1 MSAPAES
8 PGPVVAVVD
17 DEPEI
22 RETIEEYLQMNGF
35 AVVTAGD
42 GRALRSL
49 LQDRAVDLVL
59 LDLNM
64 PGEDGLSLARFL
76 RAETRAAIIMLTAAG
91 SVVDRIVGLEMG
103 ADDYI
108 PKPVDLRELLAR
120 VRAVLRRA
128 GQPAAAG
135 NGQAATADED
145 SLCFA
150 GHRLDLGAHRLYA
163 PDGREI
169 VLTGMEFDLLRAFAE
184 HPNRVLSRDQLLE
197 MAHHRSWEPFDRSI
211 DIRIARLRRK
221 LERDPAKPELI
232 KTVRGAGYLFA
243 VQPR

>member
-1 MSAPAES
+1 MTEIGQAT
-8 PGPVVAVVD
+8 VAVVD

-22 RETIEEYLQMNGF
+22 RETIQEYLEMNGLN
-35 AVVTAGD
+35 VVTAGD
-42 GRALRSL
+42 GVALRALVDERPL
-49 LQDRAVDLVL
+49 DLVL
-59 LDLNM
+59 LDINM
-64 PGEDGLSLARFL
+64 PGENGLSLARFL
-76 RAETRAAIIMLTAAG
+76 RERTNVGIIMLTAAG
-91 SVVDRIVGLEMG
+91 NVVDRVVGLEMG

-128 GQPAAAG
+128 GKAVEAPGAA
-135 NGQAATADED
+135 ADED
-145 SLCFA
+145 SVSFA
-150 GHRLDLGAHRLYA
+150 GFKLDLATHKLFA

-169 VLTGMEFDLLRAFAE
+169 VLTSMEFDLLRAFVE

-221 LERDPAKPELI
+221 LERDPGKPALI
-232 KTVRGAGYLFA
+232 KTVRGAGYLFST
-243 VQPR
+243 QGN